1 MSFEHLILRY
11 GLAAV
16 FVGAAVEG
24 DLTLILAGVVAH
36 LGYFS
41 VPAAVAA
48 GVVGRIPRGS
58 RLVRAGPLARS
69 TVPGRPALP
78 ACRATGS
85 RSWRAGSGAAEL
97 IASRFVYG
105 TKAASMVFWGLN
117 GMSLPRFLLVDA
129 IGCVLGSLVF
139 TGLGYAVSG
148 SATVLLGQVRRVE
161 RWLLGAVLV
170 GALLVFVIHWTAK
183 KSCTSTRRTA
193 ASRPGVA

>member
-1 MSFEHLILRY
+1 MNFEHLILRY

-24 DLTLILAGVVAH
+24 DLTLILAGVAAH

-41 VPAAVAA
+41 FPTALAASVAGGFLGDLA
-48 GVVGRIPRGS
+48 WYTLGRVRGPKF
-58 RLVRAGPLARS
+58 RAGRLYRRVGHRIEILAHR
-69 TVPGRPALP
+69 L
-78 ACRATGS
+78 
-85 RSWRAGSGAAEL
+85 GAAEL

-105 TKAASMVFWGLN
+105 TKAASMVFWGLH

-129 IGCVLGSLVF
+129 IGCGLGSLVF

-148 SATVLLGQVRRVE
+148 SATVLLGRVRRVE

-183 KSCTSTRRTA
+183 RELHVDEEEGA
-193 ASRPGVA
+193 

>member
-1 MSFEHLILRY
+1 VSFEHLILRY

-24 DLTLILAGVVAH
+24 DLTLILAGVAAH

-41 VPAAVAA
+41 FSTALAASVLGGFLGDLAWYSL
-48 GVVGRIPRGS
+48 GRLRGPRF
-58 RLVRAGPLARS
+58 RAGRLYQRVGHRIEILAR
-69 TVPGRPALP
+69 RL
-78 ACRATGS
+78 
-85 RSWRAGSGAAEL
+85 GAAEL

-105 TKAASMVFWGLN
+105 TKAASMVFWGLH
-117 GMSLPRFLLVDA
+117 GMSLPRFLLIDA

-148 SATVLLGQVRRVE
+148 SATVLLGHVRRLE

-170 GALLVFVIHWTAK
+170 GALLVFVIHLTAK
-183 KSCTSTRRTA
+183 KELHVDEEEGA
-193 ASRPGVA
+193 

>member
-1 MSFEHLILRY
+1 VNFEHLILRY

-16 FVGAAVEG
+16 FVGAGVEG
-24 DLTLILAGVVAH
+24 DLTLILAGVAAH

-41 VPAAVAA
+41 YPTALAASVAGGFLGDVA
-48 GVVGRIPRGS
+48 WYSLGRVRGPKF
-58 RLVRAGPLARS
+58 RAGRVYRRVGHRIENLAR
-69 TVPGRPALP
+69 RL
-78 ACRATGS
+78 
-85 RSWRAGSGAAEL
+85 GAAEL

-105 TKAASMVFWGLN
+105 TKAASMVFWGLH

-129 IGCVLGSLVF
+129 IGCLLGSLVF

-148 SATVLLGQVRRVE
+148 SATVLLGRVRRVE

-183 KSCTSTRRTA
+183 KELHVDEEEGA
-193 ASRPGVA
+193 

>member
-24 DLTLILAGVVAH
+24 DLTLILAGVAAH

-41 VPAAVAA
+41 FPTALAASVLGGFLGDLAWYSL
-48 GVVGRIPRGS
+48 GRLRGPRF
-58 RLVRAGPLARS
+58 RAGRLYQRVGHRIEILAR
-69 TVPGRPALP
+69 RL
-78 ACRATGS
+78 
-85 RSWRAGSGAAEL
+85 GAAEL

-105 TKAASMVFWGLN
+105 TKAASMVFWGLH

-129 IGCVLGSLVF
+129 VGCVLGTLVF

-148 SATVLLGQVRRVE
+148 SATVLLGHVRRVE

-170 GALLVFVIHWTAK
+170 GALLVFVIHLTAK
-183 KSCTSTRRTA
+183 KELHIDEEEGA
-193 ASRPGVA
+193 

>member
-24 DLTLILAGVVAH
+24 DLTLLLAGVAAH

-41 VPAAVAA
+41 FPTALAASVLGGFLGDLAWYSL
-48 GVVGRIPRGS
+48 GRVRGPQF
-58 RLVRAGPLARS
+58 RAGRLYRRVGHRIEVLAR
-69 TVPGRPALP
+69 RL
-78 ACRATGS
+78 
-85 RSWRAGSGAAEL
+85 GAAEL

-148 SATVLLGQVRRVE
+148 SATVLLGRVRRVE

-183 KSCTSTRRTA
+183 KELHVDEEEGTGGSGIA
-193 ASRPGVA
+193 